1 MQEVPPGDSIMTDFI
16 PFEDYLYSKM
26 AVSTVK
32 DTIRKMRFFD
42 KRVDLSSRDSILEF
56 LRNERRN
63 GSLAKTINEHIKY
76 LNRWLDYLGQEKIK
90 YLKEKR
96 SFIVKYYDAEQVK
109 TILEKSSGPAVED
122 KRNHAMVL
130 LALNTGLRRAEI
142 AGLKVEDIHEYT
154 VSVFHGK
161 GEKDRTVFLDP
172 DTREVLMEYIRIR
185 NNQNSPFVFTT
196 KTSAITPEYMGKIA
210 MTITRRSKIQF
221 SWHKC
226 RHTYAHNLVK
236 EDVDLETIRQML
248 GHEDLGT
255 TQIYAAL
262 DSGEAIERMMRKKP
276 HFVKDAHGYKS
287 PAPCPRSNG
296 LKGI

>member
-1 MQEVPPGDSIMTDFI
+1 MTDLI
-16 PFEDYLYSKM
+16 SFEDYLYSKM

-32 DTIRKMRFFD
+32 DTIRKMRFFNR
-42 KRVDLSSRDSILEF
+42 KVDLSSRDAILEF

-63 GSLAKTINEHIKY
+63 GFLAKTINEHIKY

-96 SFIVKYYDAEQVK
+96 SFMVKYYDADQVK
-109 TILEKSSGPAVED
+109 TILEKSNGTTVED

-142 AGLKVEDIHEYT
+142 AALKVGDIHEYT
-154 VSVFHGK
+154 ISVFHGK
-161 GEKDRTVFLDP
+161 GEKDRTVFLDS
-172 DTREVLMEYIRIR
+172 DTREVIMEYIGIR

-196 KTSAITPEYMGKIA
+196 KTSVITPEYMGKIA
-210 MTITRRSKIQF
+210 MTITRRSNIPF

-236 EDVDLETIRQML
+236 EDVDLETVRQML

-262 DSGEAIERMMRKKP
+262 DSGEAIERIMR
-276 HFVKDAHGYKS
+276 
-287 PAPCPRSNG
+287 
-296 LKGI
+296 

>member
-1 MQEVPPGDSIMTDFI
+1 MTDFTK
-16 PFEDYLYSKM
+16 FEDYLYSKM

-42 KRVDLSSRDSILEF
+42 RKVDLSSRDAILEF

-63 GSLAKTINEHIKY
+63 GALAKTINEHIKY
-76 LNRWLDYLGQEKIK
+76 LNRWLDFLGQDKII

-96 SFIVKYYDAEQVK
+96 SFIVKYYDADQIK
-109 TILEKSSGPAVED
+109 TILEKSNGSTVED

-142 AGLKVEDIHEYT
+142 AALKVEDIHEYT
-154 VSVFHGK
+154 ISVYHGK
-161 GEKDRTVFLDP
+161 GEKDRTVFLDQN
-172 DTREVLMEYIRIR
+172 TRNVLLEYIRIR

-196 KTSAITPEYMGKIA
+196 KTSSVTPEYMGKIA
-210 MTITRRSKIQF
+210 MTITKKSNIPF

-248 GHEDLGT
+248 GHENLGT

-262 DSGEAIERMMRKKP
+262 DSGEAIERIMRKKP
-276 HFVKDAHGYKS
+276 HFVRDGGYKS
-287 PAPCPRSNG
+287 HTSCPQSNG
-296 LKGI
+296 PKGI